1 MEKRKVWDELFLAY
15 VAELDKDK
23 PVIMAGDFNVAHQE
37 IGTPLCDSLQGIVL
51 SVHPPFL
58 IAMAY
63 F

>member
-37 IGTPLCDSLQGIVL
+37 IGTPLCDSTPRDRLDGPL
-51 SVHPPFL
+51 TAPK
-58 IAMAY
+58 
-63 F
+63 